1 MSTQRLAGIRLL
13 VLDVD
18 GVLTDGRIQLSASG
32 EESKSFHVRDGLGIK
47 RVMAAGVTVAL
58 ISGRSSAVVQR
69 RADELGIPE
78 VHQGVEDK
86 LPVLEGLMEK
96 LGIDHAAVAVM
107 GDDLPDLALMHGAGF
122 RATVADAPSVVRDAV
137 DWVAPE
143 AGGAGAVR
151 SLCDLICDAKGAG

>member
-1 MSTQRLAGIRLL
+1 MSTARLADIRLL

-18 GVLTDGRIQLSASG
+18 GVLTDGRIQLTAGG

-47 RVMAAGVTVAL
+47 RVMDAGVAVAL

-78 VHQGVEDK
+78 VHQGVADK
-86 LPVLEGLMEK
+86 MPVLAALMERMRVV
-96 LGIDHAAVAVM
+96 HAEVAVM
-107 GDDLPDLALMHGAGF
+107 GDDLPDLVLMAGAGF
-122 RATVADAPSVVRDAV
+122 SATVADAPQVVRDAV

-143 AGGAGAVR
+143 VGGAGAVR
-151 SLCDLICDAKGAG
+151 SLCDLICDARDTG